1 MKVDF
6 VADAAVWD
14 VQIWRVAW
22 RAPKNSVVAAV
33 VAVAAVVVPV
43 LAAVGVEKGW
53 TEVGSWIRPK
63 AKKLCQGPDPE
74 N

>member
-22 RAPKNSVVAAV
+22 RAPKNSV
-33 VAVAAVVVPV
+33 VAAVVVPV